1 MVQYKLTES
10 DKEQI
15 LRDHVLPI
23 HGVRDS
29 DVEYVLGFLEAYRYH
44 PKYRRGLYFNRPK
57 NWTKAYVQAI
67 DKIACFFKYGDDL
80 NNGPSIPN

>member
-15 LRDHVLPI
+15 LRDHVFPVKDLND
-23 HGVRDS
+23 R

-44 PKYRRGLYFNRPK
+44 PKYRCGLYFNRPD
-57 NWTKAYVQAI
+57 NWTKAYAQAV
-67 DKIACFFKYGDDL
+67 DKIACYFKYGDDL
-80 NNGPSIPN
+80 HNGPTIPN